1 MQTNELWELV
11 RKLGQG
17 GEGEQESAAA
27 LLRGVRTPESSLTT
41 DVQRLAALHAPVRS
55 SEPAVPAP
63 RTTGDSA
70 NSGDSTATS
79 VLKTVGMVSGVG
91 PLVTGLMKLFGSGGG
106 ETSAPPE
113 LTPYSLPQSVSVEAG
128 LAGDRSFVPLSYS
141 QSGSARPAGE
151 RSSSTG
157 SATQIHVNVQAM
169 DSRSFL
175 DHSDEIA
182 RAVREAMLRS
192 HSLNDVVSEL

>member
-1 MQTNELWELV
+1 MQTNELWDLV
-11 RKLGQG
+11 RKLEQG
-17 GEGEQESAAA
+17 GQSEQEPAAS
-27 LLRGVRTPESSLTT
+27 LLRGARGSESSLMS
-41 DVQRLAALHAPVRS
+41 DVQRLAALQ
-55 SEPAVPAP
+55 VPAP
-63 RTTGDSA
+63 KFEPPSA
-70 NSGDSTATS
+70 ARSSNESADSGDSTTAT
-79 VLKTVGMVSGVG
+79 VLKTVGMVTGVG
-91 PLVTGLMKLFGSGGG
+91 PLVTGLVKLFGGGSGGS
-106 ETSAPPE
+106 EPPE

-141 QSGSARPAGE
+141 QSGTARPAGE
-151 RSSSTG
+151 RTSGSSG
-157 SATQIHVNVQAM
+157 GAPQIHVNVQAM